1 MPVIDVNGV
10 ALNYREMGN
19 RDQRTIVFTHLVGLW
34 DSEVF
39 DHLMTEL
46 EDDFHIVTVDQHG
59 HGQSGY
65 RTPLTLEEMTADYY
79 QLLTKLGLSNVI
91 WVGYSIGGMIGM
103 RLALKHP
110 ETIDSLIL
118 IATTARLD
126 PLPLREKTGQ
136 LWEMFR
142 DGHGETIADAA
153 LRFFFAPATYKNQP
167 QLIEHA
173 RYNLIS
179 HQNVAG
185 VFEAA
190 RAALHRTDISDQIH
204 AINVPTLVIAG
215 KDDVT
220 ATPAEAELMV
230 SRIPHAQ
237 LAVVDEAS
245 HLIVIEKPREVAR
258 LIGEFLQ
265 GVKSGL
271 YSSSRKDKAHVKVN
285 PWSNHLIT
293 Q

>member
-1 MPVIDVNGV
+1 MPVIYVNGV
-10 ALNYREMGN
+10 ALNYRELGN
-19 RDQRTIVFTHLVGLW
+19 RDKRTIVLTHLVGLW
-34 DSEVF
+34 GSEVF
-39 DHLMTEL
+39 DHLVSEL

-91 WVGYSIGGMIGM
+91 WVGYSIGGMLGM
-103 RLALKHP
+103 RLVLGHP
-110 ETIDSLIL
+110 ETIGSLIL
-118 IATTARLD
+118 IATNARRD
-126 PLPLREKTGQ
+126 PPPLREQTEQ
-136 LWEMFR
+136 LWELFR

-153 LRFFFAPATYKNQP
+153 LQFFFAPATYNNQP
-167 QLIEHA
+167 QLVEHS
-173 RYNLIS
+173 RNKLIG

-190 RAALHRTDISDQIH
+190 RAALNRTDISDQIH

-215 KDDVT
+215 RDDVT
-220 ATPAEAELMV
+220 ATPAEAELIA

-245 HLIVIEKPREVAR
+245 HLVVIEKPREVAG
-258 LIGEFLQ
+258 LIGEFLK
-265 GVKSGL
+265 G
-271 YSSSRKDKAHVKVN
+271 RK
-285 PWSNHLIT
+285 
-293 Q
+293 

>member
-10 ALNYREMGN
+10 ALNYRELGS
-19 RDQRTIVFTHLVGLW
+19 RDKRTIVFTHLVGLGG
-34 DSEVF
+34 SEVF
-39 DHLMTEL
+39 DHLVSEL
-46 EDDFHIVTVDQHG
+46 DGDFHMVTVDQHG

-65 RTPLTLEEMTADYY
+65 RTPLTLEDMTADYY
-79 QLLTKLGLSNVI
+79 QLLTKLGLSKVI

-103 RLALKHP
+103 RLALAHP
-110 ETIDSLIL
+110 ETIGSLVL
-118 IATTARLD
+118 IATTARCD
-126 PLPLREKTGQ
+126 PPPLREQTEQ

-153 LRFFFAPATYKNQP
+153 LPFFFASATYKNQP
-167 QLIEHA
+167 QLIEDA
-173 RYNLIS
+173 RHKLIG
-179 HQNVAG
+179 HQNVTG

-190 RAALHRTDISDQIH
+190 RAALHRTDISDEIH
-204 AINVPTLVIAG
+204 AIKAPTLVIAG

-220 ATPAEAELMV
+220 ATPAEAELMA

-245 HLIVIEKPREVAR
+245 HLVVIEKPREVAR
-258 LIGEFLQ
+258 LISEFLQ

-285 PWSNHLIT
+285 SWSNHLIT
-293 Q
+293 R